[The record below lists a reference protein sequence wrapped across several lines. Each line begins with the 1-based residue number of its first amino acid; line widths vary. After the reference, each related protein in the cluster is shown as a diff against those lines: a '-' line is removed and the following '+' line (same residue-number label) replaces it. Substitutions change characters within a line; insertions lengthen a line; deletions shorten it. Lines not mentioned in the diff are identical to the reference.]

1 MNQHLDPAT
10 APNGVLIAIDGQG
23 HDLENPYAQHQDR
36 AWIWIHLSQRSEVAR
51 RWILKES
58 GIPPHEA
65 RALVAEHT
73 RPRCTQYDNGLLF
86 IGRGVNMDPE
96 STPEDMVSIR
106 AWIDEKRIVSVVLR
120 RLRSAEA
127 VADEFGSES
136 PPSSP
141 QAVLSR
147 LMHHMVD
154 RIGPVVED
162 LAEKLE
168 DIQED
173 VIDDNTPTLH
183 ASALSPIRLST
194 IGLYRYLVPMHDA
207 ASALVSS
214 PTLANSSDVVTELV
228 ATRDRLAR
236 LTEELNA
243 IETRAGVTRDEIV
256 SRRAEE
262 LNDRVYA
269 LTILAGVFLPLSV
282 ITGLLG
288 MNVDGIPLSSNPAGF
303 WITTISL
310 VVLLV
315 ISLTLLRM
323 KRWI

>member
-1 MNQHLDPAT
+1 MKVHADPMS
-10 APNGVLIAIDGQG
+10 APNGVLIAIDGRG
-23 HDLENPYAQHQDR
+23 HDLADPYARDHDG
-36 AWIWIHLSQRSEVAR
+36 AWTWIHLSQRSEVAR

-65 RALVAEHT
+65 RALIAEHT
-73 RPRCTQYDNGLLF
+73 RPRCTLHEHGILF
-86 IGRGVNMDPE
+86 IGRGVNLDPE

-106 AWIDEKRIVSVVLR
+106 AWLDEKRIVSVVLR

-127 VADEFGSES
+127 VADEFGSEHPPTS
-136 PPSSP
+136 PE
-141 QAVLSR
+141 AVLSR
-147 LMHHMVD
+147 LMHQMVD

-162 LAEKLE
+162 IGEQLE

-173 VIDDNTPTLH
+173 VVDESTPTLH

-207 ASALVSS
+207 ASALIGS
-214 PTLANSSDVVTELV
+214 PTLARSADIVTELV
-228 ATRDRLAR
+228 MTRDRLAR
-236 LTEELNA
+236 LTEELHA

-282 ITGLLG
+282 ITGLFG
-288 MNVDGIPLSSNPAGF
+288 MNVGGVPLMDSPYGF

-310 VVLLV
+310 IVLL
-315 ISLTLLRM
+315 SLSLGILRL